1 MQSLCFGWEFTPA
14 WSENFPQGKGS
25 FPLVDIPHNVQPM
38 PLHYADSESYQML
51 CGYRKALEIP
61 LEYRQKRLF
70 LQFDGAAHI
79 ATVYVNGKELA
90 THCTGYTG
98 FRVEITQAVRFGETN
113 LISVRLDTSENP
125 ATPPFGGVVDYLTFG
140 GIYREVWLDVRS
152 ESYIS
157 DIFVTTPTLTR
168 LKATVTADGEGD
180 FRYRAEL
187 LEDGQ
192 VLASLDSDSPD
203 ILLEY
208 PQAKPWNL
216 DDPQRYDFRVSLLQ
230 NGAILDEKTI
240 KVGFRTLEFREN
252 SFLLNGKPVFLR
264 GLNRHQC
271 WPYVGYAMPESM
283 QREDARILKEELGC
297 TVVRTSHYPQSHH
310 FIDECDRLGLLVLT
324 EIPGWQHIGDT
335 AWQDQAVENVREMI
349 LQYRNHPSII
359 TWGVRI
365 NESPDLSDFYR
376 RTNALARQLDPS
388 RPTHGVRCITG
399 SELLEDIYT
408 YNDFVHRGTNPGV
421 TPKKRVTKAK
431 KPLLITE
438 HSGHMFPTK
447 SFDTWQ
453 RRQEHALRHARVQ
466 SDAVD
471 GNHLGCIGWCMFD
484 YATHKDFGSG
494 DRICYHGVLDSFRN
508 PKLAASLYAS
518 QKESAP
524 VLTVTSSMD
533 IGDYPGGDLG
543 MVYVLTNAEKVAL
556 YKNGTFISWLEKA
569 DYPGL
574 HHPPMMISD
583 TIGDLL
589 KNQEDLPEKK
599 AKLLK
604 KALLTLAKYGLGGMP
619 LKAKLLIAW
628 AMLRSGLG
636 YKEGMAL
643 YGKYIGNWGG
653 EATQWRLDAMKGDQ
667 VVTSVTCGSNTQ
679 LQLEAKAS
687 SLALRQGDTYDAAA
701 VRVRVLDGHGNIA
714 PYAQAPINIT
724 LEGSLELI
732 GPNVVTAEGGMTG
745 LYVKTTGQTGPAKLT
760 LSSPGL
766 APITLYFSVE

>member
-1 MQSLCFGWEFTPA
+1 M
-14 WSENFPQGKGS
+14 
-25 FPLVDIPHNVQPM
+25 
-38 PLHYADSESYQML
+38 
-51 CGYRKALEIP
+51 
-61 LEYRQKRLF
+61 
-70 LQFDGAAHI
+70 
-79 ATVYVNGKELA
+79 
-90 THCTGYTG
+90 
-98 FRVEITQAVRFGETN
+98 
-113 LISVRLDTSENP
+113 
-125 ATPPFGGVVDYLTFG
+125 
-140 GIYREVWLDVRS
+140 
-152 ESYIS
+152 
-157 DIFVTTPTLTR
+157 
-168 LKATVTADGEGD
+168 
-180 FRYRAEL
+180 
-187 LEDGQ
+187 
-192 VLASLDSDSPD
+192 
-203 ILLEY
+203 
-208 PQAKPWNL
+208 
-216 DDPQRYDFRVSLLQ
+216 
-230 NGAILDEKTI
+230 
-240 KVGFRTLEFREN
+240 
-252 SFLLNGKPVFLR
+252 
-264 GLNRHQC
+264 
-271 WPYVGYAMPESM
+271 
-283 QREDARILKEELGC
+283 
-297 TVVRTSHYPQSHH
+297 
-310 FIDECDRLGLLVLT
+310 
-324 EIPGWQHIGDT
+324 
-335 AWQDQAVENVREMI
+335 
-349 LQYRNHPSII
+349 
-359 TWGVRI
+359 
-365 NESPDLSDFYR
+365 
-376 RTNALARQLDPS
+376 DPS

-574 HHPPMMISD
+574 RHPPMMIYD